1 MFSFEKKREINV
13 IVPELEKITTILV
26 SLMMPENLLVRSSI
40 AVLLSP
46 PLQACASQPSKKKIL
61 GRFRPDSYIK
71 LGC

>member
-13 IVPELEKITTILV
+13 IVPELEKITTMLV

-40 AVLLSP
+40 AALRSSAEAQRVLQ
-46 PLQACASQPSKKKIL
+46 PLKMIL
-61 GRFRPDSYIK
+61 GRFGPVSCIR